1 MTPSVTSSL
10 VGFVDD
16 RVVSCRRKSV
26 VKAKRGAV
34 SRPSQSAYLF
44 RLCIMASLCKKYVSC
59 GKMTTIWRQLVKWLT
74 IFLLIEISDTSRYA
88 DQLYEDLMYFYN
100 KNVRPVKNTS
110 EPLRVKFG
118 ASLIRIID
126 VV

>member
-1 MTPSVTSSL
+1 MLDYIVYFNLYNCKTSINKQKVKFHFQL
-10 VGFVDD
+10 FAIIIFLGLLTTLLCYYFEM
-16 RVVSCRRKSV
+16 
-26 VKAKRGAV
+26 VKA
-34 SRPSQSAYLF
+34 
-44 RLCIMASLCKKYVSC
+44 
-59 GKMTTIWRQLVKWLT
+59 
-74 IFLLIEISDTSRYA
+74 SRYA

-126 VV
+126 VVKFIIII

>member
-1 MTPSVTSSL
+1 MYPAL
-10 VGFVDD
+10 FALLAGLDI
-16 RVVSCRRKSV
+16 VS
-26 VKAKRGAV
+26 A
-34 SRPSQSAYLF
+34 SRH
-44 RLCIMASLCKKYVSC
+44 
-59 GKMTTIWRQLVKWLT
+59 
-74 IFLLIEISDTSRYA
+74 A

-126 VV
+126 VVGYSLTPS

>member
-1 MTPSVTSSL
+1 MQNIQKSYKKNNSHVH
-10 VGFVDD
+10 F
-16 RVVSCRRKSV
+16 RKNC
-26 VKAKRGAV
+26 
-34 SRPSQSAYLF
+34 F
-44 RLCIMASLCKKYVSC
+44 KKIEIL
-59 GKMTTIWRQLVKWLT
+59 GLPFIKNKET
-74 IFLLIEISDTSRYA
+74 LLIKIKFFCFLDVYTILCLIWTMEGSRYA